1 MHDPSWRRAPGW
13 HLPEFLDP
21 DRIRLGA
28 PAIIQ
33 SELPD
38 ERLRQIAADAIGE
51 DRDLR
56 VDVDAGLEGGLPLAV
71 LVDSAVAR
79 PDTDHRAAIEE
90 DLGRRESREDVD
102 APGLDEPGEPL
113 DERVERDDVVAVIL
127 EERRRDRQSEF
138 GGAGEEVDVV
148 ARDRGAERRALL
160 LEIRNE
166 IRERRRVKHRA
177 GEQVRAGL

>member
-1 MHDPSWRRAPGW
+1 MHDPSRRRAPGW

-56 VDVDAGLEGGLPLAV
+56 VDVAAGLEGGLPLAV

-102 APGLDEPGEPL
+102 APGLDEPGEPFSL
-113 DERVERDDVVAVIL
+113 KSGTRSASVEGSSTAPESRCAPA
-127 EERRRDRQSEF
+127 S
-138 GGAGEEVDVV
+138 
-148 ARDRGAERRALL
+148 RAFS
-160 LEIRNE
+160 RTAM
-166 IRERRRVKHRA
+166 VS
-177 GEQVRAGL
+177 GSPPCSFCSC